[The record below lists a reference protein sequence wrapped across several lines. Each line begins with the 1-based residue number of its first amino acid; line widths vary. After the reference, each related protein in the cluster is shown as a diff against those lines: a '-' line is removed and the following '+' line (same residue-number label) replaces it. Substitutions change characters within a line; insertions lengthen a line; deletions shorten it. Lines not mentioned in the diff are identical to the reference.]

1 MRGRYPMMD
10 NTAILALVG
19 FVLFACAILAHTLPI
34 VCERSAAEWEDT
46 SVPDD
51 TAAAAAAA
59 PSIVD
64 DGATIRAAASQDDE

>member
-1 MRGRYPMMD
+1 MMD

-51 TAAAAAAA
+51 TAAAAA